1 VTQGMELG
9 SMPIVNSEQAKNN
22 LQCETFNPSRSSV

>member
-1 VTQGMELG
+1 VPQGTELG
-9 SMPIVNSEQAKNN
+9 SMPIVNSEQVRNN